1 APGPEDCETIA
12 RSPQMREVL
21 ELARR
26 YASTRATVLIDGES
40 GTGKE
45 RVARLVH
52 HTSDRALNPYVQV
65 NCAALSDGLIESEL
79 FGHERGAFTGATE
92 ARTGRFELA
101 DAGTLL
107 LDEV

>member
-1 APGPEDCETIA
+1 PPQESTLSQAEASARPGEATRSILDSIRDLNELLADYAAPGPEDCETIA

-52 HTSDRALNPYVQV
+52 HASDRALNPYVQV
-65 NCAALSDGLIESEL
+65 NCAALS
-79 FGHERGAFTGATE
+79 
-92 ARTGRFELA
+92 
-101 DAGTLL
+101 
-107 LDEV
+107 